1 LHVDDL
7 ADACYFLLKNYNN
20 NLFVNVGT
28 GEDLSIY
35 ELAKLVQKIVGF
47 EGAIILDNT
56 KPDGTPRKLMDVSRI
71 NQMGWKAKIDL
82 ETGIRTVYNS
92 VLEQNIFA

>member
-1 LHVDDL
+1 
-7 ADACYFLLKNYNN
+7 
-20 NLFVNVGT
+20 
-28 GEDLSIY
+28 
-35 ELAKLVQKIVGF
+35 
-47 EGAIILDNT
+47 
-56 KPDGTPRKLMDVSRI
+56 MDVSRI